1 MELVKGSATSRK
13 SWTWTR
19 HPCKDLSSLAAMVLF
34 EDYHD
39 IVYSATIDLGIEGC
53 GCSDD
58 VLQMQQTRRESA

>member
-1 MELVKGSATSRK
+1 
-13 SWTWTR
+13 
-19 HPCKDLSSLAAMVLF
+19 MVLF